1 LIVLKAFDR
10 RKALGRDFTQMF
22 VREVESLIHLSHPCV
37 VAIVGYSLATR
48 TAPAQIGTRYAAN
61 GSLRDALAKSVRF
74 LDDTGKAIVVC
85 GIVIG
90 MAFIHSRGV
99 LHRDLKPEN
108 ILLDERGFAQIGD
121 LGTSRFWD
129 PGLTLT
135 AQVGT
140 PLYMAPE
147 MYADPCDYTWAVD
160 VYSFALIVYAVLV
173 GQPAFPLT
181 LAPTALVEDV
191 VMDDRPPLPVDKDAT
206 VKTIVERGWSVDA
219 TMRPSFDEIFS
230 VPELI
235 EFKLNPGVDPARVHD
250 FMSLV
255 GCGSGASVA
264 NVFGERRPGNAP
276 ADTVVDAASRELSM
290 FLLVDWE
297 LAVDRRESPCVL

>member
-1 LIVLKAFDR
+1 MCTL
-10 RKALGRDFTQMF
+10 
-22 VREVESLIHLSHPCV
+22 LSPN
-37 VAIVGYSLATR
+37 LR
-48 TAPAQIGTRYAAN
+48 TDVTRY
-61 GSLRDALAKSVRF
+61 
-74 LDDTGKAIVVC
+74 
-85 GIVIG
+85 
-90 MAFIHSRGV
+90 
-99 LHRDLKPEN
+99 
-108 ILLDERGFAQIGD
+108 AQIGD
-121 LGTSRFWD
+121 LGSSRFSD
-129 PGLTLT
+129 AGLTLT

-147 MYADPCDYTWAVD
+147 MNDDACGYTWAVD

-181 LAPTALVEDV
+181 LAPTALMKKI
-191 VMDDRPPLPVDKDAT
+191 VMDDRPPLPVDMDAT

-230 VPELI
+230 VLELI

-264 NVFGERRPGNAP
+264 NVLGERRPGNAP